1 MLPYQRVMY
10 DAANNPVTL
19 PYMPKARRAG
29 KGELRVTLMDR
40 QAYELMQTEA
50 GLDNDELI

>member
-1 MLPYQRVMY
+1 LLPYQRVMY